1 MRSPHYLLVVSL
13 CCLAGCGGGGGG
25 GVKLQGRLIKD
36 DKPLAGGES
45 NPLSVTFKGAAADLA
60 DPGKSFDAKVDAE
73 GAFVVQTPDGKGV
86 PPGKYRV
93 VLRNPQLG
101 PRAPKPAWL
110 APVADD
116 KSPLEYEVGPEPTQ
130 KIVIDVTKKTVQR
143 EP

>member
-1 MRSPHYLLVVSL
+1 MHPPKYLLLLTL
-13 CCLAGCGGGGGG
+13 CCLAGCGGGG

-45 NPLSVTFKGAAADLA
+45 NPLSVTFRGGAVDPT
-60 DPGKSFDAKVDAE
+60 DPGKSFDAVVDAE
-73 GAFVVQTPDGKGV
+73 GAFVVEPPDGKGV

-93 VLRNPQLG
+93 IVRNPQAG
-101 PRAPKPAWL
+101 PRGVKPPWL
-110 APVADD
+110 APIADD
-116 KSPLEYEVGPEPTQ
+116 RSPLEYEVGKEPTQ